1 MKGIKSKLKEI
12 VAMLASLVSK
22 MVSTVMRVP
31 KRVESKDEYLFGM
44 YGRLPMAYGIKDYP
58 YEKLKKM
65 GIGAV
70 YTHVTEKE
78 GIEASLM
85 RAKEAG
91 VKVFFDGYWDLIY
104 RQNVNKTKKEIIDK
118 YPESFGGSF
127 VVDEPYLERTEKGFE
142 YKYLPDTEVLTKALK
157 EGYPN
162 ATHFVT
168 AYCNYATV
176 GQLLRGKAQKGEKY
190 PTEEEYYDYISKIAK
205 GNTDVVMACNY
216 SYGVDWMEERWPMQM
231 KVLQEVS
238 KETNKPLW
246 VWSLASQHGSFKAY
260 DQKDFLY
267 TILYNMMWGVQSIWF
282 YLYGNY
288 SYGRTKYTNAPFDHD
303 QVTKTGELLSELL
316 NGICK
321 NYGSLF
327 ENAEMKSV
335 DIWQGATK
343 EEHPKG
349 VKEIH
354 NGTALVNNFKKDG
367 HEYVGVFAVSDVE
380 VKMYPAYRF
389 VVESDMTITRGRIR
403 LNNTFSL
410 KKGDIKIF
418 WVR

>member
-1 MKGIKSKLKEI
+1 MI
-12 VAMLASLVSK
+12 ASLVSK
-22 MVSTVMRVP
+22 VVNTVMQVP

-58 YEKLKKM
+58 YDKLKKM
-65 GIGAV
+65 GIGAI

-162 ATHFVT
+162 GTHFVT

-190 PTEEEYYDYISKIAK
+190 PTEEEYYDYVSKIAE

-231 KVLQEVS
+231 KVLQRVS

-246 VWSLASQHGSFKAY
+246 VWSLSSQHGSFKAY

-288 SYGRTKYTNAPFDHD
+288 QWAGGKTKYTNAPFDHD

-327 ENAEMKSV
+327 ESAEMKSV
-335 DIWQGATK
+335 DLWQGATK

-349 VKEIH
+349 VKEIN

-380 VKMYPAYRF
+380 IRMYPAYRHT
-389 VVESDMTITRGRIR
+389 VESDLSITRNRIR
-403 LNNTFSL
+403 LNNIFSL